1 MRGKKQ
7 IPYKRAAPLLQK
19 ICFHQIDG
27 WERREHLTLFTSFFL
42 FRPLSAVSPVV
53 SPNSSSCTI
62 PTTGEVAIQ
71 TTSDGAEERA
81 IVSEGLTLL
90 LSIDWKGEKGKITS
104 IDYHTG
110 QGGLARTSGGVRKDG
125 ILRPTA
131 VRTTTDIF
139 SALSPFYCP
148 HFNSLLDFRQRPSA
162 PSVSPVA
169 PCRFLS
175 ALSEMYS
182 QGQQQV
188 LSSFKH
194 SLRHSF

>member
-1 MRGKKQ
+1 MEMVPRALWRQSDFCISFLFFWSRGPGRGRLSKPPLVEGVSLRGKKQ
-7 IPYKRAAPLLQK
+7 ILYKRAAPLLQK

-27 WERREHLTLFTSFFL
+27 WERSERLTLFTSFFL

-104 IDYHTG
+104 IDYRTG
-110 QGGLARTSGGVRKDG
+110 QGGLARTYGGVRKYD
-125 ILRPTA
+125 ILRPTS
-131 VRTTTDIF
+131 VRTTTDTLG
-139 SALSPFYCP
+139 ALSPFYCP
-148 HFNSLLDFRQRPSA
+148 HFTSLLDFRQ
-162 PSVSPVA
+162 
-169 PCRFLS
+169 
-175 ALSEMYS
+175 
-182 QGQQQV
+182 
-188 LSSFKH
+188 
-194 SLRHSF
+194 